1 MCKSDSVF
9 LLTKGPEATHLP
21 RGALLITEEH
31 QVKASNFIP
40 LFLALLS
47 LHCYMDFSLLT
58 VSGGYSLVVV
68 CRLLI
73 VVAPLVAEHG
83 L

>member
-1 MCKSDSVF
+1 MGQCQTGVTQGSFEILLSPASLF
-9 LLTKGPEATHLP
+9 LLFHTPCLKHN
-21 RGALLITEEH
+21 
-31 QVKASNFIP
+31 NFIP